1 MIRNVFWENRTTQE
15 VHNRMKLIY
24 LYVKKFKVF
33 SNREFRLDSEFE
45 IHYETNNGRLTIQRR
60 AGLKPDFWFLGV
72 SPTKS
77 PVVESVSAIVG
88 ENGSGKTTFAQ
99 ILLELFRGSGV
110 QDFECIAVLEI
121 GGRLSYYRTAG
132 LDVSLEFDSSI
143 SISPD
148 PVPISILMS
157 ELKYCYYSPVYTTE
171 RDRGRD
177 LWDDGDTCYDLSTTG
192 LLLSYVRELNVRDKD
207 VFTAFDI
214 DEKRRVLEFLSFVE
228 NTRHQLPERTP
239 DFPIRYPVAV
249 WLEIE
254 KLAIQRARDA
264 ITRRQE
270 VFHGS
275 GGDSSAEITHA
286 EKGCLTVLDR
296 VMALSE
302 KMSSLD
308 FFVKAF
314 MSYGFLHLYDLNLTQ
329 FSSLGAAEDIELL
342 DFLESI
348 SDSKDLPSNIRRQIF
363 AYLEEHPPKRKRN
376 GQIANDRDG
385 RTVFRT
391 FRCLQSL
398 IEMQSVEEQNGLI
411 VLPLDNRIVRRKL
424 LELVELH
431 EEASIISMFL
441 RFSFPHAISSGE
453 MAFLSM
459 FGRLYERFSKF
470 DSVEG
475 LRRGKTDALV
485 FIDEAETTLHPCF
498 QRDLVY
504 NVIWFFETF
513 FPRAKVHLLFATHS
527 PILLSDIPKLN
538 CEFLF
543 RTSQDGNECAKK
555 SELGRLRNTFGAN
568 IFDLYRLSY
577 FMEHGTIGKFATEK
591 INRVLRLLNNNIS
604 GIQNPQNVSPMQ
616 LSQTEW
622 DEIKEILSLI
632 GDTFI
637 TQYIDIGLR
646 SAGREWQSKAG
657 EKEGVR

>member
-1 MIRNVFWENRTTQE
+1 
-15 VHNRMKLIY
+15 MKLIY
-24 LYVKKFKVF
+24 LYIKKFKVF

-45 IHYETNNGRLTIQRR
+45 IHYETTNCCLTIQRR

-72 SPTKS
+72 SPTNS
-77 PVVESVSAIVG
+77 PVIESVSAIVG

-99 ILLELFRGSGV
+99 ILLELFRGSRV

-121 GGRLSYYRTAG
+121 DGKLSYCRTAG
-132 LDVSLEFDSSI
+132 LDVSLEFDSSV
-143 SISPD
+143 SISPH
-148 PVPISILMS
+148 PIPISILVS
-157 ELKYCYYSPVYTTE
+157 GLKYCYYSPVYTTE
-171 RDRGRD
+171 RDRGRGI
-177 LWDDGDTCYDLSTTG
+177 WDDGDSCYDLSTTG
-192 LLLSYVRELNVRDKD
+192 LLLSYVRELNVRDND
-207 VFTAFDI
+207 VFTPFDI

-228 NTRHQLPERTP
+228 NTRNQHPERTL

-254 KLAIQRARDA
+254 KLAIQRARDEV
-264 ITRRQE
+264 TRRQE
-270 VFHGS
+270 VFHGTE
-275 GGDSSAEITHA
+275 GDPFAEITRA
-286 EKGCLTVLDR
+286 EQGCLTVLDR

-302 KMSSLD
+302 KVSSPD

-329 FSSLGAAEDIELL
+329 FSSLGGAEDIELL

-348 SDSKDLPSNIRRQIF
+348 SDSKDMPSNIRRQIF
-363 AYLEEHPPKRKRN
+363 AYLEEHPPKRTRN
-376 GQIANDRDG
+376 GRIADDRDG
-385 RTVFRT
+385 RTVLRT
-391 FRCLQSL
+391 FRCLQDL
-398 IEMQSVEEQNGLI
+398 IEIQSVETQNELI
-411 VLPLDNRIVRRKL
+411 VLPLDNPSVRRKL
-424 LELVELH
+424 LELVKLH
-431 EEASIISMFL
+431 GEASVISKFL

-470 DSVEG
+470 DSGERQG
-475 LRRGKTDALV
+475 GTTDALV

-513 FPRAKVHLLFATHS
+513 FPHSKVHLLFATHS

-543 RTSQDGNECAKK
+543 RTSQDGKECAKE

-577 FMEHGTIGKFATEK
+577 FMENGTVGRFASVKIDSVLKKLEEAIPRIQHSLESSGKALTENDLAQ
-591 INRVLRLLNNNIS
+591 IN
-604 GIQNPQNVSPMQ
+604 
-616 LSQTEW
+616 
-622 DEIKEILSLI
+622 EIKGLI
-632 GDTFI
+632 GDRVLLR
-637 TQYIDIGLR
+637 YIEGTLR
-646 SAGREWQSKAG
+646 VANEDRSREFGYAF
-657 EKEGVR
+657 RRD